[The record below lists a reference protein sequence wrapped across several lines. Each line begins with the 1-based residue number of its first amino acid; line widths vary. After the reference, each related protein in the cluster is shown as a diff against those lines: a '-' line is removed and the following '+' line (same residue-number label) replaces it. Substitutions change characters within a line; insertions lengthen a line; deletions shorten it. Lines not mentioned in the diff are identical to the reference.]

1 MGWKKEREA
10 QGWKQQLVW
19 LRPESV
25 TKLEGLKKSSG
36 KSYQDLINEMIQNY
50 EIPTENEESRLE
62 RKILQKLEAY
72 IEAKLEEPGV
82 ESGKFVREKKLEEEG
97 EEADF
102 EGETHIEIPEDLQ
115 DSDKQQI
122 LKTIHELHEKEG
134 RSFRSIVNYLK
145 QKGVKAVK
153 GNS

>member
-36 KSYQDLINEMIQNY
+36 KSYQDIINEMIQNY
-50 EIPTENEESRLE
+50 EIPLENEESRLE
-62 RKILQKLEAY
+62 RKILHKLEAY
-72 IEAKLEEPGV
+72 IEAKLEEPDL
-82 ESGKFVREKKLEEEG
+82 ENGKFVQEKRSEEEG
-97 EEADF
+97 EEDDF
-102 EGETHIEIPEDLQ
+102 EGETRIEIPEDLQ
-115 DSDKQQI
+115 DSDKRQI
-122 LKTIHELHEKEG
+122 LKTIRELHEKEG
-134 RSFRSIVNYLK
+134 HSFRSIVDYLK
-145 QKGVKAVK
+145 QKGVRAVK

>member
-36 KSYQDLINEMIQNY
+36 KSYQDIINEMIQNY
-50 EIPTENEESRLE
+50 EVPLEDEESWLE
-62 RKILQKLEAY
+62 RKILYKLEAY
-72 IEAKLEEPGV
+72 IEAKLEEPHLKSGV
-82 ESGKFVREKKLEEEG
+82 LAHEKTTEEEEEPDG
-97 EEADF
+97 ED
-102 EGETHIEIPEDLQ
+102 ETRIEIPENLQ
-115 DSDKQQI
+115 DSDKRQI
-122 LKTIHELHEKEG
+122 LKTIRELHEKEG
-134 RSFRSIVNYLK
+134 RSFRSIVSYLK
-145 QKGVKAVK
+145 QKGVKAAK